1 MKTKPNILIVCAMG
15 YSTSSLIK
23 LQIRKAL
30 ESHNID
36 ANLESVS
43 VNNVVN
49 FVDKADMIITSL
61 DLNPADYEIPVIN
74 AMELISGREKQKV
87 IEQILS
93 TIENLE

>member
-1 MKTKPNILIVCAMG
+1 MG

-43 VNNVVN
+43 VNNLIN
-49 FVDKADMIITSL
+49 YVDNGDLIITSL
-61 DLNPADYEIPVIN
+61 DLDPNDYQIPVIN
-74 AMELISGREKQKV
+74 AMELISGRGKEGV
-87 IEQILS
+87 IEKVL
-93 TIENLE
+93 TAIENLE

>member
-1 MKTKPNILIVCAMG
+1 MG

-61 DLNPADYEIPVIN
+61 DLNPADYDIPVIN

-87 IEQILS
+87 IEQILF
-93 TIENLE
+93 TIDNLE

>member
-1 MKTKPNILIVCAMG
+1 MG

>member
-1 MKTKPNILIVCAMG
+1 MKTKPHILVVCAMG

-30 ESHNID
+30 ESRNID

-43 VNNVVN
+43 VNNLVN
-49 FVDKADMIITSL
+49 YVDNGDLIITSL
-61 DLNPADYEIPVIN
+61 DLNPDDYHIPVIN
-74 AMELISGREKQKV
+74 AMELISGRDKEKV
-87 IEQILS
+87 IEKIFT

>member
-1 MKTKPNILIVCAMG
+1 MITKPNILIVCAMG

-61 DLNPADYEIPVIN
+61 DLNPADYDIPVIN

-87 IEQILS
+87 IEQILF
-93 TIENLE
+93 TIDNLE